1 MAKLSEMSK
10 LMNMYIELH
19 GDKEISSIATH
30 NGSSKLEY
38 TLHLYDIYDGP
49 IGTNPYTG
57 KDRLNIPRRAESM
70 QESAIS
76 AIKKMAD
83 IAGQRKTE
91 FADKGTEYPCEYNKA
106 DLQEKECETLQAVLA
121 ILKEL
126 V

>member
-1 MAKLSEMSK
+1 MAKLSEIGK
-10 LMNMYIELH
+10 LINMYIELF
-19 GDKEISSIATH
+19 GDKEVASIATH

-70 QESAIS
+70 QENAIS

-91 FADKGTEYPCEYNKA
+91 FADKEAEYPCEYNKA
-106 DLQEKECETLQAVLA
+106 DLQEKECETLQAVLE

-126 V
+126 I